1 MEQSVLDLVCKATVV
16 AIHTRGAF
24 DFHLPYGTGG
34 MSVIIITHEHTIA
47 SLTAVLNQFILKLDN
62 RYDKNKKPGT
72 GSTVKRER
80 VTGLPSTSQPPP
92 SLPAWMI
99 DPNYKL
105 PTTIMMTD
113 PSEVPEETASECIH

>member
-1 MEQSVLDLVCKATVV
+1 
-16 AIHTRGAF
+16 
-24 DFHLPYGTGG
+24 
-34 MSVIIITHEHTIA
+34 MSF
-47 SLTAVLNQFILKLDN
+47 TAVLNQFIFKLDN

-105 PTTIMMTD
+105 PATVMMAG
-113 PSEVPEETASECIH
+113 PSEVPEGTASECTVGPMCSPGNQLHSALYPS